1 VILPSFTVTLT
12 WVVPNR
18 LVTAVPVSVAVTVVE
33 PLELDEDGVE
43 LEVLEEPPV
52 VEEDELDDEVEELVP
67 EEVEPLAPGRLVA
80 AVGW

>member
-1 VILPSFTVTLT
+1 VTLT

>member
-1 VILPSFTVTLT
+1 VTLT

-33 PLELDEDGVE
+33 PLELDEDGGE